1 MYVLLL
7 NDLVYGFTT
16 KEKAISFIKEHNI
29 TEDLL
34 VSLNTDDYKYVI
46 VMDKQF
52 ITIDLAFNTHSEACQ
67 YLDKTSLPSSIS
79 FDIYEIN
86 NVR

>member
-7 NDLVYGFTT
+7 NDRVYGFTI
-16 KEKAISFIKEHNI
+16 KEKAISFIKEHN
-29 TEDLL
+29 TSEDLL
-34 VSLNTDDYKYVI
+34 VYLNTDEYKYVI

-52 ITIDLAFNTHSEACQ
+52 IAADLVFNTHSEACQ
-67 YLDKTSLPSSIS
+67 YLDKASLPSSIS

>member
-7 NDLVYGFTT
+7 NDLVYGFST
-16 KEKAISFIKEHNI
+16 KEKAMTFIKEHNI
-29 TEDLL
+29 SEELL
-34 VSLNTDDYKYVI
+34 ILLNNDNYKYVI

-52 ITIDLAFNTHSEACQ
+52 IAIGLAFNTHSEACQ

-79 FDIYEIN
+79 YDIYEIN
-86 NVR
+86 TMR